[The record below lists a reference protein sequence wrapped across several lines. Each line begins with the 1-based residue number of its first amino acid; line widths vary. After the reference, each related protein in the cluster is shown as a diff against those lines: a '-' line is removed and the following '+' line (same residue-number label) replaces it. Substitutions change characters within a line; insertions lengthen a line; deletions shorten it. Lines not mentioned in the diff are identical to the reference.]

1 MPELQA
7 FPRKPFA
14 DDSMFKEK
22 SGGVDSMFKEKSG
35 GVDSMF
41 KEKSGFVDSPFK
53 EKYGAIDSFPKLRRR
68 RCRSLSKAETIV
80 TEEEKIRR
88 AQPDKP

>member
-1 MPELQA
+1 MTEHQDVPPKLIVV
-7 FPRKPFA
+7 
-14 DDSMFKEK
+14 DSAFKEK
-22 SGGVDSMFKEKSG
+22 SGAADSVSKEKSGLGSADSVFKEKSG
-35 GVDSMF
+35 LAVVEG
-41 KEKSGFVDSPFK
+41 
-53 EKYGAIDSFPKLRRR
+53 FPKLRRR